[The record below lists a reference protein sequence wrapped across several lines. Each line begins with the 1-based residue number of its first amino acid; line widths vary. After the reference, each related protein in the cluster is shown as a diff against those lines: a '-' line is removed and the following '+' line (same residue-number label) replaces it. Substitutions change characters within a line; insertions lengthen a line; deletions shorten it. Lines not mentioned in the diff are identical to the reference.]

1 MPGSVCEAGVAASD
15 GTVPSGWVSLA
26 KPKSRIF
33 TRPSRVTKIFSG
45 FRSRWTIPF
54 SCAAARPRRNLL
66 GVFDGFAHRQRPG
79 TQPLAQCLTLQ
90 KLGDHIGRAFVLA
103 KIVHRQNVRMIQRSR
118 GLRLLLKAPQPL
130 GIAGETHRQDLDRD
144 LAVEPRV
151 PRTIYLAH
159 AASAGRR
166 HDLVRPKF

>member
-1 MPGSVCEAGVAASD
+1 MPGSVCEARVAASD
-15 GTVPSGWVSLA
+15 GTVPSGRVSLA

-90 KLGDHIGRAFVLA
+90 KLGDHIGRAFVLVGRAFVLA

-144 LAVEPRV
+144 LAVEASV
-151 PRTIYLAH
+151 AGAIDLAY
-159 AASAGRR
+159 AAGA
-166 HDLVRPKF
+166 